1 MPEDAPVSLRLAQ
14 SAYNS
19 PYSRSGAPARHP
31 NTDPYSH
38 LRGSALADLEAAGY
52 DPKTMVEHGV
62 VWAEDQDPYGHV
74 MHSQYMHWAGSCLF
88 RIMEGYDEWLS
99 KKECDDMIQGKS
111 VIIVVKK
118 YELDLRRQVR
128 YPDSIIA
135 AYRQGF
141 IEPTRNNGTVSL
153 YSLKQQAVVAD
164 VKGSTSY
171 VDVKTGRPVDIRTL
185 GGGWPSLYDAYVRKS
200 EDAKVSK
207 ETWEE
212 ERRGKKAGAEPK
224 I

>member
-1 MPEDAPVSLRLAQ
+1 MADNPTSSRLAQ

-19 PYSRSGAPARHP
+19 PYSRAGAPTPHP
-31 NTDPYSH
+31 NCDPYEV
-38 LRGSALADLEAAGY
+38 LRSRALATLEAMGY

-74 MHSQYMHWAGSCLF
+74 MHSQYMHWAGSCLY

-99 KKECDDMIQGKS
+99 DQECADMIQGKTLM
-111 VIIVVKK
+111 IVVKK
-118 YELDLRRQVR
+118 YELDIRRQVK

-135 AYRQGF
+135 AYHQGF

-153 YSLKQQAVVAD
+153 YSLKQQAIVAT

-171 VDVKTGRPVDIRTL
+171 VDAKTGRPVDIRTL
-185 GGGWPSLYDAYVRKS
+185 GGGWPALYEAYVEKS
-200 EDAKVSK
+200 EHAKDSK
-207 ETWEE
+207 EKWDQAHPSS
-212 ERRGKKAGAEPK
+212 KPKADSK

>member
-1 MPEDAPVSLRLAQ
+1 MQHNPTSLRLAQ

-19 PYSRSGAPARHP
+19 PYSRAGAPTPHP
-31 NTDPYSH
+31 NSDPYSA
-38 LRGSALADLEAAGY
+38 LRSRALATLEAMGY

-74 MHSQYMHWAGSCLF
+74 MHSQYMHWAGSCLY

-99 KKECDDMIQGKS
+99 KQECDDIIQGKN

-118 YELDLRRQVR
+118 YELDIRRQVK

-135 AYRQGF
+135 AYHQGF

-153 YSLKQQAVVAD
+153 YSLKQQAIVAN

-185 GGGWPSLYDAYVRKS
+185 GCGWPMLYEAYVKKS
-200 EDAKVSK
+200 EHAKESK
-207 ETWEE
+207 RKWDCEHPPS
-212 ERRGKKAGAEPK
+212 KPNSASKL
-224 I
+224 

>member
-1 MPEDAPVSLRLAQ
+1 MANTPASLRLAQ

-19 PYSRSGAPARHP
+19 PYSRAGAPTPHP
-31 NTDPYSH
+31 NSDPYSA
-38 LRGSALADLEAAGY
+38 LRSSALSNLEAMGY

-62 VWAEDQDPYGHV
+62 LWAEDHDLYAHV
-74 MHSQYMHWAGSCLF
+74 MHWAGSCLY

-99 KKECDDMIQGKS
+99 KQECDDMIQGKS
-111 VIIVVKK
+111 IIIVVKK
-118 YELDLRRQVR
+118 YELDIRRQVR

-153 YSLKQQAVVAD
+153 YSLKQQAIVAD

-171 VDVKTGRPVDIRTL
+171 VDVKTGRPVDVRTL
-185 GGGWPSLYDAYVRKS
+185 GGGWPTLYEAYVKKS
-200 EDAKVSK
+200 EDAKYFKEKWNNAHHSK
-207 ETWEE
+207 KPNV
-212 ERRGKKAGAEPK
+212 GSK